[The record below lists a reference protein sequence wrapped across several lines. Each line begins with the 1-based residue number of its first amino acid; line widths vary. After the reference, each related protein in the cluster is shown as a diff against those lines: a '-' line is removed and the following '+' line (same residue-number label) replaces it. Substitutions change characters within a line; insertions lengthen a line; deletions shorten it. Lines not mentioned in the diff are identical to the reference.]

1 MIKTFR
7 SKPLA
12 KFAATGET
20 RKLPVQGAAVAKLAR
35 QLAFLNAAA
44 KPDDMNIP
52 GWFYHPLQGTPARFS
67 VRVTANYRLTYAWEE
82 PDAVDVDL
90 EDYH

>member
-7 SKPLA
+7 SKPLE
-12 KFAATGET
+12 KFASTGET
-20 RKLPVQGAAVAKLAR
+20 RKLPVQGAAVAKLER
-35 QLAFLNAAA
+35 QLAFLDAET
-44 KPDDMNIP
+44 KPEDMNLP
-52 GWFYHPLQGTPARFS
+52 GWSFHSLQGEPKRYS
-67 VRVTANYRLTYAWEE
+67 VRLTANYRVTYAWEE

>member
-1 MIKTFR
+1 MIKSLR
-7 SKPLA
+7 SKPLE
-12 KFAATGET
+12 KFAAEGET
-20 RKLPVQGAAVAKLAR
+20 RKLPVQGAAVAKLER
-35 QLAFLNAAA
+35 LLAFLDAAA
-44 KPDDMNIP
+44 KPEDMNVP
-52 GWFYHPLQGTPARFS
+52 GFFFHALQGEPKRYS